1 MKISFFFKNF
11 SQTEKGIFE
20 SYFSEKLEQINK
32 FLGNYNAAETHLR
45 IKAERFATKS
55 AYNVSLELKLPKNI
69 LLVSEDDHTIN
80 EAIDLAKDKLLAQL
94 KKIKNNFYGKEK

>member
-1 MKISFFFKNF
+1 MKTTFFFKNF

-32 FLGNYNAAETHLR
+32 FLGNYDDSEIYLR
-45 IKAERFATKS
+45 VKAERFATKS
-55 AYNVSLELKLPKNI
+55 AYKVSFELKLPKNT

-94 KKIKNNFYGKEK
+94 KKIKK